1 MLGEDVLFK
10 LVARGW
16 AGINCEGERLLA
28 EGTALQRPPGRK
40 DRDAPE
46 EKKEFCL
53 GGFLQPLPVKDRKVL
68 TSHSLRSPGFG
79 FPPKPSSS

>member
-28 EGTALQRPPGRK
+28 EGTAYAWGERVTAVSAEITALASGVV
-40 DRDAPE
+40 
-46 EKKEFCL
+46 
-53 GGFLQPLPVKDRKVL
+53 GFQLA
-68 TSHSLRSPGFG
+68 PGFACTDNATRALL
-79 FPPKPSSS
+79 P